1 MKKRNTNQLSEYFVP
16 LKEEDIRPNPTLL
29 QILLDTITD
38 GECTDLPFSGLPK
51 TADIESYNWFIQ
63 DMEKIRNEHKHGQF
77 YLPYEME
84 EETGM
89 VYQLFSP
96 VYW

>member
-16 LKEEDIRPNPTLL
+16 LKEVDLFPHPTLL
-29 QILLDTITD
+29 QILLDTITA

-51 TADIESYNWFIQ
+51 TADIVYYNSFIQ
-63 DMEKIRNEHKHGQF
+63 AMEKIRGKHKNGQF
-77 YLPYEME
+77 FLPYEPE

-89 VYQLFSP
+89 IYHLYNKP
-96 VYW
+96 E